1 MPISD
6 YFERTWLSP
15 NSRFSRE
22 VWNQYDNV
30 LTYQNRSNNNIE
42 GFHDSE
48 LNMRR
53 NFGNFMANG
62 IYGEREIL

>member
-6 YFERTWLSP
+6 YFERMWLSP

-30 LTYQNRSNNNIE
+30 LNT
-42 GFHDSE
+42 SE
-48 LNMRR
+48 LIEQLHRR
-53 NFGNFMANG
+53 IPFR
-62 IYGEREIL
+62 IQETL

>member
-1 MPISD
+1 MIMYSVHINTQLIGL
-6 YFERTWLSP
+6 Y
-15 NSRFSRE
+15 
-22 VWNQYDNV
+22 
-30 LTYQNRSNNNIE
+30 
-42 GFHDSE
+42 DSE